1 MLTLKLFGPPAVQAA
16 GGLVSGRAA
25 QGHRLAL
32 LAVLALARGRPVG
45 RDRLVALLWPESSTE
60 RARHQLSDALYIVR
74 NALGADVVRTAGDE
88 LLLNA
93 EAATSDVG
101 AFERLLDDWEP
112 AAAVALF
119 TGPLLDGVHLA
130 DGAEFEHWLEVE
142 RVRLGQR
149 CAAALEALAE
159 TSEQRGDFAGAAAW
173 WRRLAAHDPY
183 GGRVAL
189 RLMRA
194 LEAAGDRA
202 GALRHARI
210 HTTLLREE
218 FDAEPDPDVTAFA
231 ERLRTGPS
239 ARAAPEPVV
248 VAATANGPP
257 AALPVAPGGDAAPGT
272 DPPPALSTA
281 SPSPAPAPRR
291 WAARAAAAAGALVA
305 VLVLVVAS
313 NGGVPRGRAT
323 PAPAARSLAV
333 LPFEN
338 MSPDPAN
345 GYFSDGLSEQIITVL
360 SRVEGLRVA
369 ARTSSFALRDAGLDM
384 RVIGDTLGVETVLEG
399 SVRREG
405 SRLRVTAQLIDAGN
419 GYHLWSGEYDR
430 EAAEV
435 LAVQDEIARAIA
447 AALALRLP
455 PRAVLARVP
464 PAPQLEAYDLYLRA
478 LHLRNEL
485 SDDALRRALDL
496 LDRAIELE
504 PGFALAHAARA
515 SVVAPRIYFGNVPL
529 DQGMRDMR
537 ISIARAFELDPAL
550 GEAHVA
556 LGILRLFFEWD
567 WAGAEQSLRQ
577 AIRLNPSDAHAWHHL
592 ANHLH
597 AMGRFV
603 EAREARAHGVALDPL
618 NARTRIVLAMD
629 HLRAGELEEGF
640 AQIERAQRLD
650 PMNPLLLG
658 LGPSIPAIA
667 RLHLARGRPE
677 DAVQGLLRVAA
688 LRGATAAEV
697 DAMRDAVAEGG
708 MPGFWRRWLAMDQRQ
723 ADGTTNPF
731 RIALLWMCIGDAGRA
746 LDWIERAYGT
756 RDPGLIYL
764 ASEQLFTPLHADP
777 RFARIVREMRLP
789 LR

>member
-1 MLTLKLFGPPAVQAA
+1 MLTLKLFGHPAVETA
-16 GGLVSGRAA
+16 GGPAGGRAT

-32 LAVLALARGRPVG
+32 LAVLALARGRPLG

-74 NALGADVVRTAGDE
+74 NSLGADVVRASGNE
-88 LLLNA
+88 LLLDTQA
-93 EAATSDVG
+93 VTSDVA
-101 AFERLLDDWEP
+101 AFERLLDEGEP

-119 TGPLLDGVHLA
+119 AGPLLEGFHLA

-142 RVRLGQR
+142 RARLGQR
-149 CAAALEALAE
+149 YAAALEPLAGACE
-159 TSEQRGDFAGAAAW
+159 TRGDLAGAVAW
-173 WRRLAAHDPY
+173 WLRLAAHDPY
-183 GGRVAL
+183 DGRVAL

-194 LEAAGDRA
+194 LESAGDRA

-210 HTTLLREE
+210 HSTLLREE
-218 FDAEPDPDVTAFA
+218 FDAEPDPEVTTFV
-231 ERLRTGPS
+231 ERLRAGPS
-239 ARAAPEPVV
+239 ARAAASPESVVSPVP
-248 VAATANGPP
+248 ATGP
-257 AALPVAPGGDAAPGT
+257 LPPLLASDSGDAVEDTA
-272 DPPPALSTA
+272 ALSTA
-281 SPSPAPAPRR
+281 ATVPTPARRR
-291 WAARAAAAAGALVA
+291 WPVRAAMAAGALVA
-305 VLVLVVAS
+305 VLALAVAS
-313 NGGVPRGRAT
+313 KGGIPRDGAT
-323 PAPAARSLAV
+323 PAPVARSLAV

-345 GYFSDGLSEQIITVL
+345 GYFSDGLSEQITTVL
-360 SRVEGLRVA
+360 GRVEGLRVA
-369 ARTSSFALRDAGLDM
+369 ARTSAFALRDAGLDV
-384 RVIGDTLGVETVLEG
+384 RVIGDTLGVEAVLEG

-405 SRLRVTAQLIDAGN
+405 NRLRVTAQLIDAGT

-430 EAAEV
+430 EVAEV

-455 PRAVLARVP
+455 PRATLARVP
-464 PAPQLEAYDLYLRA
+464 PAPRLEAYDLYLRA
-478 LHLRNEL
+478 LHLRNGL
-485 SDDALRRALDL
+485 SDDALQRALDL

-537 ISIARAFELDPAL
+537 VSIARAFQLDPAL

-556 LGILRLFFEWD
+556 LGIFRLFFEWD

-597 AMGRFV
+597 AMGRFA
-603 EAREARAHGVALDPL
+603 EAREARAQGVALDPL

-629 HLRAGELEEGF
+629 HLRAGELDEAF

-658 LGPSIPAIA
+658 LGPSIPAFA
-667 RLHLARGRPE
+667 RLQLERGRPE
-677 DAVQGLLRVAA
+677 DAVQGLLRVAT

-697 DAMRDAVAEGG
+697 DAMRDAAARDG
-708 MPGFWRRWLAMDQRQ
+708 MPGFWRRWLEMDQRQ
-723 ADGTTNPF
+723 ADSAANPL
-731 RIALLWMCIGDAGRA
+731 RTALLWMCIGDSARA
-746 LDWIERAYGT
+746 LDWIERAYER

-764 ASEQLFTPLHADP
+764 AAEQLFTPLHADP
-777 RFARIVREMRLP
+777 RFKRIVREMRLP
-789 LR
+789 MP